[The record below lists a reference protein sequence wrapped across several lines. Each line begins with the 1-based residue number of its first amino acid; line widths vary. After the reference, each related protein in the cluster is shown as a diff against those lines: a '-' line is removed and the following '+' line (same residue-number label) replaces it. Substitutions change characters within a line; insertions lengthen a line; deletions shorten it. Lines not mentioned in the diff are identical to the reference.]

1 MLNLV
6 VCVVC
11 ILGILSLTNNKVR
24 RRLKSLFSK
33 GSERV
38 SDALGDVRDDR
49 EEAIKERVSKNSE
62 LESQLVK
69 IRSQIILSTQNQQN
83 AVRDAEKYGVVAKRA
98 LEAGNEEAARAA
110 IGHKQKS
117 EDTAKKLLE
126 TIQSLETKFESLK
139 TLLFQSKDEVENAKS
154 STELFKTEYVAV
166 KLQKEMLETENS
178 FGGLGKLDFGDS
190 ESELARLKAEIQAK
204 QELSGSPIL
213 KSFEESESQNRVLDE
228 LNQLKGSLV

>member
-1 MLNLV
+1 MVNLV
-6 VCVVC
+6 VCVLC
-11 ILGILSLTNNKVR
+11 ILGILSLTNKKVR

-49 EEAIKERVSKNSE
+49 EEAIKERSSKNSE
-62 LESQLVK
+62 LEGQLVK
-69 IRSQIILSTQNQQN
+69 IRAQIILSTQNQQN
-83 AVRDAEKYGVVAKRA
+83 AVRDAEKYGLVARRA
-98 LEAGNEEAARAA
+98 LESGNEEAAKSA
-110 IGHKQKS
+110 IGQKQKA

-126 TIQSLETKFESLK
+126 TIQSLESKFDNLK
-139 TLLFQSKDEVENAKS
+139 TLLLQSKDEVENAKS

-166 KLQKEMLETENS
+166 KLQQEMLQTENS

-204 QELSGSPIL
+204 QELSGSPVL
-213 KSFEESESQNRVLDE
+213 KSFEESESQQRVLDE
-228 LNQLKGSLV
+228 LRSMKV

>member
-6 VCVVC
+6 VCVLCV
-11 ILGILSLTNNKVR
+11 LGVLSLTNKKVR

-49 EEAIKERVSKNSE
+49 EEAIKERSSKNSE
-62 LESQLVK
+62 LEGQLVK
-69 IRSQIILSTQNQQN
+69 IRAQIILSTQNQQN
-83 AVRDAEKYGVVAKRA
+83 AVRDAEKYGLVARRA
-98 LEAGNEEAARAA
+98 LESGNEEVAKSA
-110 IGHKQKS
+110 IGQKQKA

-126 TIQSLETKFESLK
+126 TIQSLESKFENLK
-139 TLLFQSKDEVENAKS
+139 VLLLQSKDEVENAKS

-166 KLQKEMLETENS
+166 KLQQEMLETENS

-204 QELSGSPIL
+204 QELSGSPVL
-213 KSFEESESQNRVLDE
+213 KSFEKSESEQRVLDE
-228 LNQLKGSLV
+228 LRSMKV